1 MFPFVRLFTHHLIS
15 SLNLLAVMIMEKNHL
30 FSNLPFSPCLSVCL
44 SHCVYMCVYVRV
56 RMFTNTVPIVCV
68 DMCSVY
74 VSVCMCG
81 VHTCLWRLEAD
92 VSCPLGL
99 LSRLLLETGSL
110 PELRAHRLARL
121 PGQPLQG
128 FIHLSPCPLH

>member
-1 MFPFVRLFTHHLIS
+1 
-15 SLNLLAVMIMEKNHL
+15 MIMEKSHL
-30 FSNLPFSPCLSVCL
+30 FSNLPFSPYLSVCL

-56 RMFTNTVPIVCV
+56 RMFTNAVPIVCV

-92 VSCPLGL
+92 IMST
-99 LSRLLLETGSL
+99 LLLETGSL
-110 PELRAHRLARL
+110 TKLRAHRLARL

-128 FIHLSPCPLH
+128 SIHLSPCSLH